1 VLYLLYKKWKGM
13 TIMKTEAITEYITE
27 QLLNGGF
34 GYNQVSFIED
44 VPQEPNEK
52 NVCQYYNV
60 IGKHGEYEVKVISE
74 DGKGFSVYKESDEG
88 FGDLEGGFTLSEKD
102 DK

>member
-1 VLYLLYKKWKGM
+1 MMKKEV
-13 TIMKTEAITEYITE
+13 ITEAITE
-27 QLLNGGF
+27 QLLNGGV
-34 GYNQVSFIED
+34 GYKKVSFIED

-60 IGKHGEYEVKVISE
+60 SGKHGEYEIKVISE